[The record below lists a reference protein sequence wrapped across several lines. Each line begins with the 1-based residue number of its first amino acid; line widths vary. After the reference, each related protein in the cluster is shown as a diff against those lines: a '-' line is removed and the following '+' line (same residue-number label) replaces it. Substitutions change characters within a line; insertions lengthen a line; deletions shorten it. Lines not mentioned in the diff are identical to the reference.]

1 MLLTLLNFMKKTATI
16 ILNRNLPKVT
26 DSLVEHLKKNDGDY
40 TDIFVIEAG
49 SDKNNLSKYFTW
61 HIETEE
67 VLKYGL
73 RYSRGMNYGLL
84 KLWQDDD
91 RINKSTWKKY
101 DSFFLITNDT
111 KFPENQ
117 KTIKVLQ
124 KILTEYPKVGILSP
138 CSKRWGEKDLI
149 GSDSL
154 KYFWFIHNN
163 AYFVKKELVEQ
174 LMNTEDPS
182 YMNFLFDGNNFRGY
196 LQESEIIA
204 KTYANDWAAAI
215 TTKVYA
221 EEDETYLHDNNKLIK
236 TESYEKNLELYVDE
250 GLKWVKKKYGF
261 NSRWQM
267 MQYSQLFYNKF
278 FEYYPEEKINK
289 I

>member
-1 MLLTLLNFMKKTATI
+1 MKKTATI
-16 ILNRNLPKVT
+16 ILNRNLPKET
-26 DSLVEHLKKNDGDY
+26 DTLVEHLKKNDGDF

-49 SDKNNLSKYFTW
+49 SDKNNLSKYCTW
-61 HIETEE
+61 HLETEE

-84 KLWQDDD
+84 KLWLD
-91 RINKSTWKKY
+91 SSWKRY
-101 DSFFLITNDT
+101 SSFFLITNDT
-111 KFPENQ
+111 KFPNNQ
-117 KTIKVLQ
+117 NTIKVLQ
-124 KILTEYPKVGILSP
+124 EIQTEYPKVGILSP
-138 CSKRWGEKDLI
+138 CSKKWGERNLI
-149 GSDSL
+149 GTDSL

-163 AYFVKKELVEQ
+163 AYFLNKELVEQ
-174 LMNTEDPS
+174 LMNTENPS

-221 EEDETYLHDNNKLIK
+221 EEDETYLLDRNKLIK

-250 GLKWVKKKYGF
+250 GLKWVKRKYGF
-261 NSRWQM
+261 NNRWQM

-278 FEYYPEEKINK
+278 FEYYPEERINK

>member
-1 MLLTLLNFMKKTATI
+1 MKKTATI

-26 DSLVEHLKKNDGDY
+26 DALVEHLKKNDGDS

-49 SDKNNLSKYFTW
+49 SDKNNLSKYCTW
-61 HIETEE
+61 YLETEE
-67 VLKYGL
+67 ALKYGL

-91 RINKSTWKKY
+91 KINKTTWKKY

-117 KTIKVLQ
+117 NTVKTLK
-124 KILTEYPKVGILSP
+124 KIQTEYPKVGILSP
-138 CSKRWGEKDLI
+138 CSKRWGERDLI
-149 GSDSL
+149 GKDSL

-163 AYFVKKELVEQ
+163 AYFVKKELIEQ
-174 LMNTEDPS
+174 LMNIDNPS

-221 EEDETYLHDNNKLIK
+221 EEDETYLHDKNKLIK

>member
-1 MLLTLLNFMKKTATI
+1 MKKTATI
-16 ILNRNLPKVT
+16 ILNRNLPEET
-26 DSLVEHLKKNDGDY
+26 DALAEHLKKNDGDF
-40 TDIFVIEAG
+40 TDIFVVEAG
-49 SDKNNLSKYFTW
+49 SDKNNLSKYCTW
-61 HIETEE
+61 HLETEE
-67 VLKYGL
+67 VLKNGL

-84 KLWQDDD
+84 KLWQDDAW
-91 RINKSTWKKY
+91 NKY

-111 KFPENQ
+111 KFPKNQ
-117 KTIKVLQ
+117 KTIKTLQ
-124 KILTEYPKVGILSP
+124 EVQAEYPKVGILSP
-138 CSKRWGEKDLI
+138 CSKRWGEMNLI
-149 GSDSL
+149 GKNSL

-163 AYFVKKELVEQ
+163 AYFVHKDLVEK
-174 LMNTEDPS
+174 LMNTDNPS
-182 YMNFLFDGNNFRGY
+182 YINFLFDGNNFRGY

-221 EEDETYLHDNNKLIK
+221 EEEEIYLFDKNKLIK
-236 TESYEKNLELYVDE
+236 TETYEENLELYIDE

-278 FEYYPEEKINK
+278 FEYYPKEKINK

>member
-1 MLLTLLNFMKKTATI
+1 MKKTATI
-16 ILNRNLPKVT
+16 ILNRNLPKET
-26 DSLVEHLKKNDGDY
+26 DALVEHLKKNDGDF
-40 TDIFVIEAG
+40 TDIFVVEAG
-49 SDKNNLSKYFTW
+49 SDKNNLSKYCTW
-61 HIETEE
+61 HLETEE
-67 VLKYGL
+67 VLKHGL
-73 RYSRGMNYGLL
+73 RYFRGMNYGLL

-91 RINKSTWKKY
+91 RINKTTWKKY
-101 DSFFLITNDT
+101 NSFFLITNDT
-111 KFPENQ
+111 KFPKKQN
-117 KTIKVLQ
+117 TIKVLQ
-124 KILTEYPKVGILSP
+124 EIQIEYPKVGILSP
-138 CSKRWGEKDLI
+138 CSKKWGEKDLI
-149 GSDSL
+149 GNNSL

-163 AYFVKKELVEQ
+163 AYFLHKELVEQ
-174 LMNTEDPS
+174 LMNKENPS

-221 EEDETYLHDNNKLIK
+221 EEDETYLLDKNKLIK

>member
-1 MLLTLLNFMKKTATI
+1 VKKTATI
-16 ILNRNLPKVT
+16 ILNRNLPKET
-26 DSLVEHLKKNDGDY
+26 DSLVEHLLKYDSEF
-40 TDIFVIEAG
+40 TDIFVVEAG
-49 SDKNNLSKYFTW
+49 SISNNLSKYCTW
-61 HIETEE
+61 YENSDE
-67 VLKYGL
+67 VMKKGL
-73 RYSRGMNYGLL
+73 RYSRGMNLGLL
-84 KLWQDDD
+84 KLWKEG
-91 RINKSTWKKY
+91 NWKKY

-117 KTIKVLQ
+117 NTVKTLQ
-124 KILTEYPKVGILSP
+124 KIQTEYPKVGILSP
-138 CSKRWGEKDLI
+138 CSKRWGERDLI
-149 GSDSL
+149 GNDSL

-163 AYFVKKELVEQ
+163 AYFVKKELIEQ
-174 LMNTEDPS
+174 LMNTDNPS

-221 EEDETYLHDNNKLIK
+221 EEDETYLHDKNKLIK

>member
-1 MLLTLLNFMKKTATI
+1 MKKTATI

-26 DSLVEHLKKNDGDY
+26 DALVEHLKKNDGDF
-40 TDIFVIEAG
+40 TDIFVVEAG
-49 SDKNNLSKYFTW
+49 SDKNNLSKYCTW
-61 HIETEE
+61 HLEAEE

-73 RYSRGMNYGLL
+73 RYFRGMNYGLL
-84 KLWQDDD
+84 KLWKEDV
-91 RINKSTWKKY
+91 WKKY
-101 DSFFLITNDT
+101 NSFFLITNDT

-117 KTIKVLQ
+117 NTVKTLQ
-124 KILTEYPKVGILSP
+124 KIQTEYPKVGILSP
-138 CSKRWGEKDLI
+138 CSKKWGEKDLI

-154 KYFWFIHNN
+154 KYFWFIHSG
-163 AYFVKKELVEQ
+163 AYFLHKELVEQ
-174 LMNTEDPS
+174 LMNKENPS

-221 EEDETYLHDNNKLIK
+221 EEDESYLLDKNKLIK
-236 TESYEKNLELYVDE
+236 TESYEQNLKLYVDE
-250 GLKWVKKKYGF
+250 GLKWIKKKYGF